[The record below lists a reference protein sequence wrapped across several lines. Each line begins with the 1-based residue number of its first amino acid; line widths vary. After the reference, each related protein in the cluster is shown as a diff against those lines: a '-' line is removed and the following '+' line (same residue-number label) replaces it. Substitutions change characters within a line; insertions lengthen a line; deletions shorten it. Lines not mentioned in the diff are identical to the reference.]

1 MLPKE
6 MVAIA
11 IATGAPTLRAV
22 ETEPKFKV
30 GDDIMTTN
38 DTAATHT
45 RLPGYARNKR
55 GTVVGYEGAHVFPDA
70 HSEGR
75 GECPDH
81 LYRVRFESETLW
93 GKGSD
98 GPGAVY
104 LSLWESYILR
114 GDVS

>member
-11 IATGAPTLRAV
+11 IAAGASTLRAV
-22 ETEPKFKV
+22 ESVPKFKV
-30 GDDIMTTN
+30 GDEITTAN
-38 DTAATHT
+38 DHLSTHT
-45 RLPGYARNKR
+45 RLPGYARDKR
-55 GTVVGYEGAHVFPDA
+55 GTIVGYEGAHVFPDA
-70 HSEGR
+70 HSAGR

-98 GPGAVY
+98 GRGAVY
-104 LSLWESYILR
+104 LSLWESYLLH
-114 GDVS
+114 GDMS

>member
-11 IATGAPTLRAV
+11 VATGAPTLRAV
-22 ETEPKFKV
+22 ESAPQFKV
-30 GDDIMTTN
+30 GDEIMTTN
-38 DTAATHT
+38 DNVSTHT
-45 RLPGYARNKR
+45 RLPGYARDKR
-55 GTVVGYEGAHVFPDA
+55 GTIVGYEGAHVFPDA
-70 HSEGR
+70 HAIGR
-75 GECPDH
+75 GESPNH

-104 LSLWESYILR
+104 LSLWETYLVGGAAS
-114 GDVS
+114 

>member
-6 MVAIA
+6 MVAVA
-11 IATGAPTLRAV
+11 IATGAATLRTI
-22 ETEPKFKV
+22 ETSPKFQV
-30 GDDIMTTN
+30 GETIRTIN
-38 DTAATHT
+38 DNVSTHT
-45 RLPGYARNKR
+45 RLPGYARDKR

-70 HSEGR
+70 HSMGR

-81 LYRVRFESETLW
+81 LYRVRFDSTTLW

-104 LSLWESYILR
+104 LSLWESYLLA
-114 GDVS
+114 GEPS